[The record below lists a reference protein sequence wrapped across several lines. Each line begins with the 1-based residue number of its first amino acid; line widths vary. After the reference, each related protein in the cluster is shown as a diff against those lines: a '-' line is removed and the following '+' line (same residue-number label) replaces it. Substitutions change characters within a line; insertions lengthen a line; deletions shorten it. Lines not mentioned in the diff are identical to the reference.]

1 MNRTNL
7 LLSAFILSAMFLLGC
22 SSECEKCDECSVVNP
37 SSSSVKPSSSSGGNS
52 SSSGGGTIEDQKLVR
67 KNITLSSEKSY
78 VDIDGEPIAYAKENA
93 ANNLS
98 KIDLVAYCSTDMGC
112 KNNSIYSPY
121 EINLFWNPAYIGS
134 NIYLFKIPPE
144 QSDIFKTATR
154 LYEIIPAYNNLISS
168 GVLSGTGV
176 DEISIEEGRVFFI
189 STSENNTG
197 FVIIKASQQQA
208 VDLEI
213 VEMPK

>member
-7 LLSAFILSAMFLLGC
+7 LLGAFFLSAMFLLGC
-22 SSECEKCDECSVVNP
+22 SSECEKCDECDVERPNP
-37 SSSSVKPSSSSGGNS
+37 SSSSVKIPSSSSSSGGS
-52 SSSGGGTIEDQKLVR
+52 IIEDQKLVR
-67 KNITLSSEKSY
+67 KNITISSEKNY
-78 VDIDGEPIAYAKENA
+78 ADIDGEPVAYAKESA

-98 KIDLVAYCSTDMGC
+98 KIDLVAYCGTDMGC
-112 KNNSIYSPY
+112 KNNSIYTPY
-121 EINLFWNPAYIGS
+121 EINLFWNPTYVGS

-154 LYEIIPAYNNLISS
+154 LYEIIPAYNNLITS

-176 DEISIEEGRVFFI
+176 DEISIEEGSVFFI

-197 FVIIKASQQQA
+197 FVIIKESKQQA